1 MAISNTVRARLNDAW
16 LRVFEALRCRDKR
29 SRQDFAPEVLMQGLI
44 ARGVT
49 VAQNGE
55 PILPGVEPPRC
66 ATNVITVTPEVDL
79 ARIHI
84 NVRQYTRFKHLSR
97 MIPDCAL
104 DVDKSMNKRDLLYPL
119 SRRSDVMTWLKSCPT
134 GGRKKS
140 GEGAELESEE
150 KSESKRGPYKTARK
164 KAISGAVAV
173 LKEEN
178 RQIFIRELYDL
189 MKERGCTP
197 NDVSARDDVTRYI
210 KESPLFEFESFNEL
224 VSLAKESSPQEG
236 ILRAMEA
243 NPPVIE
249 EEPHPV
255 QDPTAVTE
263 DATQSKP
270 KKASFFPDW
279 AEG

>member
-1 MAISNTVRARLNDAW
+1 
-16 LRVFEALRCRDKR
+16 
-29 SRQDFAPEVLMQGLI
+29 
-44 ARGVT
+44 
-49 VAQNGE
+49 
-55 PILPGVEPPRC
+55 
-66 ATNVITVTPEVDL
+66 
-79 ARIHI
+79 
-84 NVRQYTRFKHLSR
+84 
-97 MIPDCAL
+97 
-104 DVDKSMNKRDLLYPL
+104 
-119 SRRSDVMTWLKSCPT
+119 MTWLKSCPT

-150 KSESKRGPYKTARK
+150 KAESKRGPYNTARK

-255 QDPTAVTE
+255 QDPPRSDGRCNPIEAKE
-263 DATQSKP
+263 
-270 KKASFFPDW
+270 SFFLP
-279 AEG
+279 GLG